1 MADKNYKND
10 NLVLISGASST
21 GKSASLMNLENP
33 EGVMYLNCEGKKIP
47 FRSKFKEF
55 SIIDPNQVYEA
66 FEHAETQDDIH
77 TIIIDTSTYLMDM
90 YESIYVLPSSNTMK
104 SWSDYAQYFKK
115 LMQYYV
121 AKSTKNVIILAHTRQ
136 VMNEAEMV
144 LETKVPIKGALANQ
158 GCESYFSTVI
168 STKKVTL
175 NKLEEYKNDLLN
187 ITEDD
192 ELLGFKYVFQTRITK
207 DTVNERMRGPMGM
220 WSREETYIDNDVQKV
235 INRLHEY
242 YK

>member
-1 MADKNYKND
+1 VNQIKNY
-10 NLVLISGASST
+10 LLEV
-21 GKSASLMNLENP
+21 SLEIN
-33 EGVMYLNCEGKKIP
+33 
-47 FRSKFKEF
+47 
-55 SIIDPNQVYEA
+55 IIDPNQVYEA
-66 FEHAETQDDIH
+66 FEYAETQDDVH
-77 TIIIDTSTYLMDM
+77 TIVIDTLTYLMDM
-90 YESIYVLPSSNTMK
+90 YESIYVLPSANTMK
-104 SWSDYAQYFKK
+104 MWGEYAQYFKK

-121 AKSTKNVIILAHTRQ
+121 AKSTKNVIILAHTKQ

-144 LETKVPIKGALANQ
+144 LETKVPVKGSLNNQ
-158 GCESYFSTVI
+158 GIESYFSTVI

-175 NKLEEYKNDLLN
+175 NKLEEYKNGLLN